1 MKNKKNY
8 QKLQRHSHKLL
19 MLYLH
24 LDTNTKSRTINCINN
39 FVSPVE
45 KINKEKLIHA
55 FLENLI
61 TVLFDGLPI
70 SEEFR
75 KLLALTLRKLGRM
88 GIVDPNENSNK
99 LYNYSRELT
108 SQLTNSIKQQEHQ
121 RL

>member
-1 MKNKKNY
+1 
-8 QKLQRHSHKLL
+8 

-24 LDTNTKSRTINCINN
+24 LDTNTKSRTINCISN
-39 FVSPVE
+39 FVSPAE

-55 FLENLI
+55 FLENLV

-75 KLLALTLRKLGRM
+75 ELLALTLRKLGGM

-121 RL
+121 RLQVFS